1 MSSMNP
7 EPSPALNR
15 TLGPVM
21 IWGLGVGYVI
31 SGSYFGWN
39 YGLEEGGPWGMLLAL
54 VVATALYVTFVLG
67 YAELA
72 CAIPRSGGAFAY
84 ARRAFGRDIAFLT
97 GFAQIVEYT
106 LAPPAIAFSIGSYMQ
121 TGFGLNAAVVAVVA
135 YVVFTAVNIAGVHL
149 SAGFELVITVLAV
162 VELFVFGAVALPS
175 FSWTTFSIDALPHGW
190 GGAFFALPFALWFYL
205 AIEGIANVAEEA
217 KDPQRDLPRG
227 FLSAMATLVVL
238 AHLAL
243 FGAVGVAGWRAVL
256 FENGVDGAQSDSPLP
271 LAIRHVVGA
280 DHPLFTILTGVGL
293 LGLIASFHGILLAS
307 SRALLAMGRARF
319 LPSTLAKLHP
329 TRRTPAVALVVN
341 FVVGLLALAT
351 GRTGDIILVSIFG
364 ALTLYLVST
373 LALFRLRAREP
384 QLPRPYKT
392 PGYPVVPAVA
402 LVLTVVALLS
412 MVVTRPLLGAVY
424 VAVLAIA
431 WGLWRAFGGTAGDV
445 DFNEDSDVAPADGQT
460 PTTTKP

>member
-1 MSSMNP
+1 
-7 EPSPALNR
+7 
-15 TLGPVM
+15 M

-39 YGLEEGGPWGMLLAL
+39 YGLEEGGPWGMLVAL

-72 CAIPRSGGAFAY
+72 CAIPRAGGAFAY
-84 ARRAFGRDIAFLT
+84 ARRAFGPHTAFLV
-97 GFAQIVEYT
+97 GLAQVVEYT
-106 LAPPAIAFSIGSYMQ
+106 LAPPAIAASIGSYVQ
-121 TGFGLNAAVVAVVA
+121 TGFGIDATAVALVA
-135 YVVFTAVNIAGVHL
+135 YVVFTAVNMVGVQL

-162 VELFVFGAVALPS
+162 LELLVFGAVTLPK
-175 FSWTTFSIDALPHGW
+175 FSWTTFSTDALPHGW

-238 AHLAL
+238 AHVAL
-243 FGAVGVAGWRAVL
+243 FGAVGVAGWRTVL
-256 FENGVDGAQSDSPLP
+256 FENGVDGVQSDSPLP

-280 DHPLFTILTGVGL
+280 GHPLFTILTGVGL

-307 SRALLAMGRARF
+307 SRALLEMGRTRF
-319 LPSTLAKLHP
+319 LPAVLGRLHP
-329 TRRTPAVALVVN
+329 TRRTPVAALVAT
-341 FVVGLLALAT
+341 FVVGVIALFT
-351 GRTGDIILVSIFG
+351 GRTGDIIIVSIFG

-373 LALFRLRAREP
+373 LALFRLRRTAPE
-384 QLPRPYKT
+384 LPRPYRT

-402 LVLTVVALLS
+402 VVLTVIALAAMITTKPHLF
-412 MVVTRPLLGAVY
+412 AVY
-424 VAVLAIA
+424 VALLGVGWL
-431 WGLWRAFGGTAGDV
+431 GWRVFAGPAASTMDPDGTT
-445 DFNEDSDVAPADGQT
+445 PADV
-460 PTTTKP
+460 PNPP